1 LKVLYNLDEFPSDTA
16 AVVSIGTFDGVHKGH
31 QLILQEL
38 KKQTEHQQ
46 SSVVFT
52 FWPHPRKIVSNDP
65 SPQLL
70 STLDERLRLIEK
82 EGIDYVVVVPFTKA
96 LAALSPRAFVQ
107 EVLVNKLHLRKI
119 IIGYDHRFGNDRTGD
134 LNFLK
139 SVAVEFNFEVQEIPA
154 QYVKQTAVSSTKIR
168 TALASH
174 HCDEA
179 TQHLGH
185 YYSMAGEVVKGK
197 QLGRTLGYP
206 TANLKIKEADKLIP
220 SDGIYAVW
228 AEGIFGIKPA
238 MMSIGNN
245 PTIEGAT
252 HSIEVHIFDLTA
264 DLYTQEIRVYF
275 VEYLRS
281 ELKFSGLE
289 ALTDQLRKD
298 EVQSRTLLAHHPQ
311 P

>member
-1 LKVLYNLDEFPSDTA
+1 MKVLYHLNDFPADVRS
-16 AVVSIGTFDGVHKGH
+16 VVSIGTFDGVHKGH

-38 KKQTEHQQ
+38 KKNTGPNDA
-46 SSVVFT
+46 SVVFT
-52 FWPHPRKIVSNDP
+52 FFPHPKKVLSTAP
-65 SPQLL
+65 SPKLL
-70 STLDERLRLIEK
+70 STLEERLALIEK
-82 EGIDYVVVVPFTKA
+82 EGIDYTVVVPFTKE
-96 LAALSPRAFVQ
+96 LSLLSARDFVK
-107 EVLVNKLHLRKI
+107 EILVDKLHLHKI

-139 SVAVEFNFEVQEIPA
+139 SVSSEFNFEVQEIPA
-154 QYVKQTAVSSTKIR
+154 QYIEQTAVSSTKIR
-168 TALASH
+168 NALAQH
-174 HCDEA
+174 RCNEA

-206 TANLKIKEADKLIP
+206 TANLNVKDADKLIP

-228 AEGIFGIKPA
+228 AEGSFGIKPG

-252 HSIEVHIFDLTA
+252 HSIEVHIFDLNA
-264 DLYTQEIRVYF
+264 DLYTQIVRVYF
-275 VEYLRS
+275 VQYMRA
-281 ELKFSGLE
+281 ELKFSGLD
-289 ALTDQLRKD
+289 ALIEQLKDD
-298 EVQSRTLLAHHPQ
+298 EVRSKSILANQPQ